1 MEYVLTNFEQQL
13 NLRRFFFKGTNA
25 ARERLEFIVDVDLTL
40 ARKYSIPVQEL
51 PLLCV
56 RFLEERSDDRQP
68 RGAAFTEALMATY
81 AEQRDADKKRS
92 DSKRRGH
99 FKPSAKVAAGPV

>member
-1 MEYVLTNFEQQL
+1 MEYVLTNFQQQR
-13 NLRRFFFKGTNA
+13 NIRRFYFQGTNA
-25 ARERLEFIVDVDLTL
+25 ARERLEYIVGVDLSV

-56 RFLEERSDDRQP
+56 RFLEERTSEAQP
-68 RGAAFTEALMATY
+68 RGVNFSEARMASYAA
-81 AEQRDADKKRS
+81 QREEEKRLG

-99 FKPSAKVAAGPV
+99 FKASAKAAS

>member
-13 NLRRFFFKGTNA
+13 NIRRFFFRGTNA
-25 ARERLEFIVDVDLTL
+25 AREKLEFIIGIDLSA
-40 ARKYSIPVQEL
+40 ARKYNIPVQEL

-56 RFLEERSDDRQP
+56 RFLEERNSEAQP
-68 RGAAFTEALMATY
+68 RGINFTDSQLASYAA
-81 AEQRDADKKRS
+81 QRDADKKRS

-99 FKPSAKVAAGPV
+99 FKASAKVAS